1 MRLKLKLIPLKI
13 IICIAFFISC
23 TENLNFDE
31 INLNLDPI
39 ITVPL
44 INFELD
50 QDDFFNSSSG
60 TEIPTITDISDF
72 RVFGSSDIR
81 NEIIKTVF
89 DFEIEN
95 RFDRSFEVNV
105 VFFDGNDNITQIIPA
120 LNIVS
125 EDLDYVATYSVEI
138 ANSPTFLSSRKVSV
152 EVKLIPS
159 SSQIDPN
166 IYQTIKFRSTGT
178 FHFSI

>member
-1 MRLKLKLIPLKI
+1 MNIYIKNIVTIFSLCFL
-13 IICIAFFISC
+13 ISC
-23 TENLNFDE
+23 IDNLNFDE
-31 INLNLDPI
+31 INLNVDPI

-72 RVFGSSDIR
+72 RVFESSDIR

-138 ANSPTFLSSRKVSV
+138 ENSPTFLSSRKVSV

>member
-1 MRLKLKLIPLKI
+1 MNIYIKSVVTIFSLCFLM
-13 IICIAFFISC
+13 SC
-23 TENLNFDE
+23 TDNLNFDE
-31 INLNLDPI
+31 INLNVDPI

-44 INFELD
+44 IYFDLD

-72 RVFGSSDIR
+72 RVFESSDIR
-81 NEIIKTVF
+81 NETIKTVF

-125 EDLDYVATYSVEI
+125 EDLDYVATYSIEI
-138 ANSPTFLSSRKVSV
+138 ATSPMFLSSRKVSV
-152 EVKLIPS
+152 EVKLSPS

-178 FHFSI
+178 FYFSI